1 MTTATLETLCDILS
15 CTLNDIIGM
24 SHNVNKYL

>member
-15 CTLNDIIGM
+15 CTPQ
-24 SHNVNKYL
+24 